1 MGKPATTG
9 KSTREKEKVRK
20 SRPIFAL
27 FCPKIARGK
36 KKGQTHKRL
45 TWSFVV
51 EHRGFEPLT
60 SGLQSPFQP
69 VFTELS

>member
-9 KSTREKEKVRK
+9 KSTREKEKGRK
-20 SRPIFAL
+20 SRPIFAPFWL
-27 FCPKIARGK
+27 KIGQGK

-45 TWSFVV
+45 TWCFMV

-60 SGLQSPFQP
+60 SGLQSLFQP